1 METSTG
7 EVVEVKVGIIGQT
20 IPTLTSKTHSYKG
33 ILKTEDMVV
42 NAKEKALKL
51 KEMGA
56 DVIIALPILDQP
68 EEPDLNFKNVAYALT
83 KIPEIDVVVC
93 GHEHNI
99 FPTTD
104 MTSAYYKLPGVDK
117 RTYLINGKNVIMAGD
132 RGRSIGVVD
141 LTLAVTGEDT
151 LEIVERKSDI
161 RFVKN
166 TPEEK
171 SIADLFG
178 KWEERFTK
186 LSTNVLGTLEEGV
199 VIHNYY
205 GLLADNTAIQLLN
218 DSKINYALRYL
229 GTDGRDYKDY
239 PAIAASIMK
248 FWCGFH

>member
-1 METSTG
+1 
-7 EVVEVKVGIIGQT
+7 
-20 IPTLTSKTHSYKG
+20 
-33 ILKTEDMVV
+33 
-42 NAKEKALKL
+42 
-51 KEMGA
+51 
-56 DVIIALPILDQP
+56 
-68 EEPDLNFKNVAYALT
+68 
-83 KIPEIDVVVC
+83 
-93 GHEHNI
+93 
-99 FPTTD
+99 

-239 PAIAASIMK
+239 PVIAASTYESFGVDSIDDYIQIKDSITESDLAQIQSYNNYLYLYQITGKQIREWLEWSASAYETISHKNDWEDAIMSLLIRK
-248 FWCGFH
+248 MAYHP